1 MRMQTY
7 KKEKDQRQQISK
19 PLHILTE
26 TEKGKKKDND
36 EETVHNQSRKRKKQ
50 VQSISKRQKLRKV
63 IMRVIQKAKN
73 TQQKQSNFGGNKV
86 KAKRKVHRLKVQT
99 REGN

>member
-1 MRMQTY
+1 MVLTRYENANVQ

-36 EETVHNQSRKRKKQ
+36 EKTVHNQSRKRKKQ
-50 VQSISKRQKLRKV
+50 VQSISKRQKFRKI
-63 IMRVIQKAKN
+63 IMRVIRKAKN
-73 TQQKQSNFGGNKV
+73 TAKTIQFRGETKSKQ
-86 KAKRKVHRLKVQT
+86 
-99 REGN
+99 REKYTG